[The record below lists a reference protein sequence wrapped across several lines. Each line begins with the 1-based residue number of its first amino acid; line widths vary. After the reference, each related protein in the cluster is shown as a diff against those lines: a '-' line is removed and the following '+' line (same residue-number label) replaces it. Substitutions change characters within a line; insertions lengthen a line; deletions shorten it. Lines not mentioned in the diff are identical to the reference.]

1 MTALQTFDVIFI
13 TETWLGDTS
22 VEHLDGFTSYRRDR
36 AGGGGGGVIIYIS
49 NNICSS
55 EFSFANVDCCPAD
68 LLATSRRS
76 VVESVWVTIE
86 VGSDR
91 LLLGCIYRPPYASSR
106 EHRES
111 ADTAIAAFLHAARES
126 VFTGR
131 HDGLLICGD
140 FNYSDIEWS
149 PDGTATAD
157 PPSLSSRLFVDCLHE
172 NSLAQA
178 VNFATYKHD
187 ETSESTLDLVLVDD
201 LARIVDIQQGSP
213 LGDSFRHHYSL
224 TWSLKLSGKRAA
236 TFRRTRF
243 NLAKGDTSQS
253 PMLWTRLTGP
263 GSSQMVTST
272 RTTTC
277 FCSSTMTCV
286 SATFLLHKSDHSH
299 LRRGSIQTSS
309 AWRRANASCGTNS
322 RQLDRGQ

>member
-1 MTALQTFDVIFI
+1 M
-13 TETWLGDTS
+13 
-22 VEHLDGFTSYRRDR
+22 
-36 AGGGGGGVIIYIS
+36 IIYIS

-149 PDGTATAD
+149 PDGTATED

-243 NLAKGDTSQS
+243 NLAKGDYESIADALDKTD
-253 PMLWTRLTGP
+253 WARLFADGDVN
-263 GSSQMVTST
+263 QNYNM
-272 RTTTC
+272 
-277 FCSSTMTCV
+277 FLQLYNDLCV
-286 SATFLLHKSDHSH
+286 SHIPSAQIRPL
-299 LRRGSIQTSS
+299 TSPPWFNTDIKRMAS
-309 AWRRANASCGTNS
+309 SNASCGTNS